1 MTETTLNTGDILL
14 VDDNPINLDLLSGM
28 LFERKYRV
36 RVATNGKRALAAV
49 RSCLPDLI
57 LLDINMPDMDGYE
70 VCRTLKADE
79 TTREVPVI
87 FISALDEAMDKVR
100 AFEVGGVDYVT
111 KPFQFEEVLAR
122 IENQLKISR
131 LQKEM
136 AFKNEELANANLKLK
151 ELDRIK
157 ANFAAMLVHDLK
169 SPLSVIK
176 GTLELFSYE
185 ESLDTTL
192 KDLVTTSERSVDKML
207 NLINEALD
215 VFRNEAQDV
224 TLEVKSINP
233 ETLLRGVAEEAR
245 LAALSARITVETNI
259 EPKLP
264 SLLADPDKLERVF
277 ANLLSNAIKF
287 TPQGGRIS
295 LDAKTVSGT
304 GVESGLTFVQVSLTD
319 TGEGI
324 PADTLPYI
332 FEPYRQARSQR
343 SALGVGLGLAIV
355 KRIIAEHGGN
365 ISVRSQLGV
374 GTCFTVMLPA
384 KPA

>member
-1 MTETTLNTGDILL
+1 MTENTLNTGDILL

-70 VCRTLKADE
+70 VCRRLKTDE
-79 TTREVPVI
+79 STREVPVI

-136 AFKNEELANANLKLK
+136 AFKNEELAHANLKLK

-215 VFRNEAQDV
+215 IFRNDAQDV

-233 ETLLRGVAEEAR
+233 ETLLRSVAEEAR
-245 LAALSARITVETNI
+245 LAALSARITVECSI

-264 SLLADPDKLERVF
+264 SILADPDKLERVF

-287 TPQGGRIS
+287 TPEGGRIS
-295 LDAKTVSGT
+295 LDAITVSGT

-365 ISVRSQLGV
+365 ISVRSQVGV